1 MSDVKMGKAKF
12 NGEFKKKNHFKLKDG
27 EQAYRILPPLFNL
40 ADEGKWSVFWNVH
53 FGYRSTQNKMVTF
66 QSPLQKNRKTRMVEV
81 PDAALERIETLK
93 AKMEAAKTAGN
104 KVLFDA
110 LNELVGQKGRFNID
124 NNHHMNV
131 INENGEIGELKIRHR
146 CKVAL
151 DLAIKTLRDKGID
164 PLSAENGRFF
174 VFRRS
179 GMGLDTTFQVSV
191 KTKTLHVENVG
202 DVEQAI
208 VHVLTDDIIARLKE
222 ESFEL
227 DKLHRKPTSEEVA
240 SIVKESDL
248 KTGISSAIDVVF
260 ASRTGSAPEA
270 SSGGFEDS
278 DEDPAGPEGSPAT
291 ETTATPNAAAAST
304 ATTAAPNTAAA
315 STTTMAATVTTKTVV
330 TPQTPPPMDASEL
343 EFLASL
349 GVTP

>member
-1 MSDVKMGKAKF
+1 MSEVKMGKAKF
-12 NGEFKKKNHFKLKDG
+12 HGEFKKKVHTKLKDG
-27 EQAYRILPPLFNL
+27 EQAYRILPPLFDL
-40 ADEGKWSVFWNVH
+40 ADEGKWSMFWNVH
-53 FGYRSTQNKMVTF
+53 FGYRTTQNKMITF

-81 PDAALERIETLK
+81 PDAALERIETFK
-93 AKMEAAKTAGN
+93 AKMEAARLSGN
-104 KVLFDA
+104 KVVFDA

-131 INENGEIGELKIRHR
+131 IDENGVISELKIRHR

-164 PLSAENGRFF
+164 PLSADNGRFF

-191 KTKTLHVENVG
+191 KTKTLNVEGVG

-208 VHVLTDDIIARLKE
+208 VHVLTDDIIARLKDE
-222 ESFEL
+222 AFEL

-240 SIVKESDL
+240 AIVKETDL
-248 KTGISSAIDVVF
+248 KTGISPAMDIVF
-260 ASRTGSAPEA
+260 APKNGAADTSSA
-270 SSGGFEDS
+270 GGFEDADA
-278 DEDPAGPEGSPAT
+278 DEPEAEVET
-291 ETTATPNAAAAST
+291 TTVTTTATPAVTATVAAANVAP
-304 ATTAAPNTAAA
+304 ATPPP
-315 STTTMAATVTTKTVV
+315 AATVVTKPAVA
-330 TPQTPPPMDASEL
+330 PKQAALEPSEA

-349 GVTP
+349 GLT